1 MISGNFDKE
10 QFNMVYNFIPFLD
23 DLFNETEAVAITDT
37 QKYLYV
43 KQSKIYTL
51 PFKKDDPLNDAV
63 KIGIKKG
70 EKFTLPVP
78 RGISE
83 YDCDCHVYPLK
94 EEGEIV
100 GLFMISIPLENKHKL
115 LNIIDGLSSSMSQI
129 NGGMKDVAA
138 GVEELT
144 LMNSKLLEHTNKTT
158 EKAKNTHE
166 IINIIQNISSQTNL
180 LGLNASIEAARA
192 GEYGRG
198 FSVVAEEIRKLSD
211 TSKDSI
217 EKIGGIISDISDS
230 VTNIN
235 TGLSTI
241 NTVSQKQSAAAE
253 EITSSLNELEHIAT
267 YLTELSKHI

>member
-1 MISGNFDKE
+1 MANEIFDKK

-43 KQSKIYTL
+43 KQSKNYTL
-51 PFKKDDPLNDAV
+51 PFKENDPLNDAI
-63 KIGIKKG
+63 KIGLKG
-70 EKFTLPVP
+70 EKFTIPVP
-78 RGISE
+78 RGIAE

-94 EEGEIV
+94 EDGKVI
-100 GLFMISIPLENKHKL
+100 GLFMITIALENKHKL

-217 EKIGGIISDISDS
+217 EKIGSIISDISDS

-241 NTVSQKQSAAAE
+241 NTVSQKQSTAAE
-253 EITSSLNELEHIAT
+253 EITSSLNELEHIVT